1 MNPRR
6 TTASGGLGPGG
17 GRFFGPG
24 ELRWALLALDRRTPR
39 SRLRIDDPSG
49 RPASRAPTR
58 RARARSIRRCN
69 SSRTKAWCAWN
80 STGTARSSTS
90 PTRDATEV
98 RDHAREIDKIWAR
111 AAARGE
117 WGMLRDPDASE
128 IVGPALR
135 LFKAA
140 VSTIVRAHGDP
151 VTVVDRVRAILDD
164 ARHEIKQVKAET
176 KRRGHHHHHRRR
188 DRGHHDD

>member
-24 ELRWALLALDRRTPR
+24 ELRWALLALIDERPGHGYELMTRLEDRFAGAYQASPGAVYPTLQLVEDEGLV
-39 SRLRIDDPSG
+39 RLELDGG
-49 RPASRAPTR
+49 RKVFHITDA
-58 RARARSIRRCN
+58 
-69 SSRTKAWCAWN
+69 
-80 STGTARSSTS
+80 G
-90 PTRDATEV
+90 RDEV

-151 VTVVDRVRAILDD
+151 VVVDRVRAILDD

-188 DRGHHDD
+188 DRGHYDD